1 MLIPNKFSG
10 YSRAG
15 IRLYHVDLGGDAPD
29 QSGINAAALANAE
42 ISKEALAWY
51 KQQYADSAPQRELA
65 AKTANDVAQQQL
77 ASSRQ
82 NDAISNDY
90 WNYQK
95 NTFRPLEAGI
105 VADAQ
110 NYDTAARRNQA
121 AGRAMADVEQ
131 QFGNE
136 AAQQQRAMTRMGVN
150 PSSGK
155 FAAMSTQ
162 MGMAEAAAKA
172 GAASKARDNIE
183 LQGYARKMDAAN
195 MGRGLASSQATSAGV
210 AMSAGNSAVNSAGV
224 PLTQANQA
232 AAMMGN
238 GFNTAIQGN
247 NSAGNLYGQ
256 AAKIDADASSG
267 LMGDLATIGM
277 SAAKLWPSDKAKKKN
292 IKPVSD
298 EQALAAIKDT
308 PVSKWD
314 YKPGAGDGGTHI
326 GPMAQDAN
334 RTMGEKAAPGGK
346 QIDLVTMNGLN
357 MAATAALARKVD
369 KLATMVKGA
378 KA

>member
-1 MLIPNKFSG
+1 MC
-10 YSRAG
+10 A
-15 IRLYHVDLGGDAPD
+15 DAPD
-29 QSGINAAALANAE
+29 MTAMNTAAAANAE
-42 ISKEALAWY
+42 IAKEALAWY

-65 AKTANDVAQQQL
+65 AKTANDVAKQQL
-77 ASSRQ
+77 ATSKQ

-105 VADAQ
+105 AADAQ
-110 NYDTAARRNQA
+110 NYNSEARQNEA
-121 AGRAMADVEQ
+121 AGKALADVEQ

-150 PSSGK
+150 PNSGR
-155 FAAMSTQ
+155 FASMSTQ
-162 MGMAEAAAKA
+162 MGMAQAAAKA
-172 GAASKARDNIE
+172 GAASKVRDSVE

-210 AMSAGNSAVNSAGV
+210 AMNAGNSAVNNAGV

-232 AAMMGN
+232 MATMGQ
-238 GFNTAIQGN
+238 GFGTAIQGN

-256 AAKIDADASSG
+256 AAQAGKTDG
-267 LMGDLATIGM
+267 MLGDLSTIGM
-277 SAAKLWPSDKAKKKN
+277 TAAKLWPSDKTKKKN
-292 IKPVSD
+292 VKPVSD